1 MMTSFCCRA
10 LSPSRNRYCSTMEA
24 PPPPAENGGTP
35 TAPSSNDKATI
46 AKLSVQLKRL
56 NDANAKYKNLLKLAK
71 ERIQSQDEEVQSLK
85 SDKEALEERLIA
97 DEKEAAKHIDLDETS
112 RKSNNNAAADNAE
125 INIVRVCQRI
135 RGGSG
140 AVDDETIWALMEL
153 EKVLKND
160 DVVVQPAYKEW
171 IRFDTESEL
180 HDYIR
185 RDTGEPLQLPPYSL
199 SPEQSARIQQE
210 AATQVSRITEDF
222 RRFRVKSELARKQAD
237 AQIRDLQ
244 SLQARSAAQRIE
256 QGGTNNSGS
265 TLGATGGAAGGGG
278 AVVERL
284 KAEMAAQEAHWKE
297 SYDALLKEN
306 QALQSAGSEALL
318 AAQWRQRYETCVKEK
333 EQLQMR
339 LDNGNGTSSHY
350 PAANGGGAGGDDK
363 YEAKYRDLKGKVLFC
378 WINFNHL
385 CEPPC
390 FM

>member
-1 MMTSFCCRA
+1 
-10 LSPSRNRYCSTMEA
+10 MEA
-24 PPPPAENGGTP
+24 PTPPAENGTP
-35 TAPSSNDKATI
+35 TTPSSNDKATI

-135 RGGSG
+135 RGGGGG

-244 SLQARSAAQRIE
+244 SHQARSAAQRIE
-256 QGGTNNSGS
+256 QGGTSNSGS
-265 TLGATGGAAGGGG
+265 TPGAAGGAGGG

-318 AAQWRQRYETCVKEK
+318 AAQWRQRYETCVREK

-339 LDNGNGTSSHY
+339 LDNGNGTSAHY
-350 PAANGGGAGGDDK
+350 PAANGGGTGGDDK
-363 YEAKYRDLKGKVLFC
+363 YEAKYRDLKGKVFGL
-378 WINFNHL
+378 L
-385 CEPPC
+385 ASLESSL
-390 FM
+390 